1 MLGSTVVATTDVTA
15 EQLQHFLEHH
25 VIYLGDVLWLADLND
40 LSNAADA
47 YLSPYM
53 YEAFNIPVLEAI
65 AVGLPVFVS
74 QNGSTEVFVDD
85 IRANVAGAK
94 DRIILIPSTLYVYT
108 GFVGLA
114 IHNEVLVSTIIDN
127 LAELKRP
134 VHKYYYLNLKRYL
147 DTHFSWGSAAA
158 RLKQLMDQILAKER
172 LRKSLL
178 SRGEAEG
185 GWGINRAG
193 I

>member
-1 MLGSTVVATTDVTA
+1 MCQDLVATTDVTA

-40 LSNAADA
+40 LSNAADV

-94 DRIILIPSTLYVYT
+94 DRIILIPSTLCVYT
-108 GFVGLA
+108 GFVGLT

-127 LAELKRP
+127 LAKLKRP
-134 VHKYYYLNLKRYL
+134 VHKYYYFNLKRYL
-147 DTHFSWGSAAA
+147 DTHFSWGSAGA

-178 SRGEAEG
+178 SREG
-185 GWGINRAG
+185 GLEDQ
-193 I
+193 